1 MGIITLKDGVID
13 FTNQIAEDILMD
25 LDLFGS
31 EIRGFDK
38 VKEVYINKKMF
49 KIHKF
54 NESKQLR
61 HRSIF
66 MD

>member
-1 MGIITLKDGVID
+1 MID

-38 VKEVYINKKMF
+38 VKDVYINRKIF
-49 KIHKF
+49 KIHKL

>member
-49 KIHKF
+49 KIHKL

>member
-1 MGIITLKDGVID
+1 MRIITLKDGVID

-49 KIHKF
+49 KIHKL
-54 NESKQLR
+54 NESK
-61 HRSIF
+61 
-66 MD
+66 